1 MNDIVILSSVNYL
14 NLDLSRMWY
23 LKHSSYSFINT
34 LHRIEKNS
42 VGAVNW
48 CVCGHICKLT
58 DRGCLSFFLCISLL
72 CHGKL
77 SFMFSYRKI
86 PSFWSFL
93 SWKGKNPIIVSGNI
107 MGAFSRGCSKHVNP
121 ISQTFVFCKVAKEQ
135 HAANLCTPIL
145 GDAVLRKM
153 ILGEFCFASSAN
165 PPISAEKADSRVA
178 GKKTKPKQQLFS
190 FFKL

>member
-1 MNDIVILSSVNYL
+1 
-14 NLDLSRMWY
+14 
-23 LKHSSYSFINT
+23 
-34 LHRIEKNS
+34 
-42 VGAVNW
+42 
-48 CVCGHICKLT
+48 
-58 DRGCLSFFLCISLL
+58 
-72 CHGKL
+72 
-77 SFMFSYRKI
+77 
-86 PSFWSFL
+86 
-93 SWKGKNPIIVSGNI
+93 

-190 FFKL
+190 FFKLKNNFLVVFAFCLTSYLANIARICLIKNSV